1 MKLAEALLIRSDMQK
16 KFAQLKARIKNN
28 VKVQEGDTP
37 SEDPNEL
44 LLQASQIITE
54 LNTLIERIHRTNAIA
69 KTDKGQSMLTLLVER
84 DTLEMRHK
92 LLLEAI
98 EAAHGEV
105 DRYSPREIK
114 WDVMVSIFGLQKQ
127 ADDIAM
133 KLRQINLVIQS
144 NNWQIELVD
153 YTATL

>member
-16 KFAQLKARIKNN
+16 KLAQLKGRIKAN

-44 LLQASQIITE
+44 MIDASQIITE
-54 LNTLIERIHRTNAIA
+54 LTALIERIHRTNAVA

-84 DTLEMRHK
+84 DTLELRHK

-98 EAAHGEV
+98 EATQTEA

-114 WDVMVSIFGLQKQ
+114 WHVMISVASLQKQ

-133 KLRQINLVIQS
+133 KLRQINIIIQA
-144 NNWQIELVD
+144 NNWQIDLIE
-153 YTATL
+153 

>member
-16 KFAQLKARIKNN
+16 KLAQLKGRIKAN

-44 LLQASQIITE
+44 MIDASQIITE
-54 LNTLIERIHRTNAIA
+54 LTALIERIHRTNAIA

-92 LLLEAI
+92 LLIEAI
-98 EAAHGEV
+98 EATQTEV
-105 DRYSPREIK
+105 DRYSHREIK
-114 WDVMVSIFGLQKQ
+114 WNIIVSVASLQKQ

-133 KLRQINLVIQS
+133 KLRKINIIIQA
-144 NNWQIELVD
+144 NNWQIDLVE
-153 YTATL
+153 

>member
-1 MKLAEALLIRSDMQK
+1 MKLAEALLVRSDMQK
-16 KFAQLKARIKNN
+16 KLAQLKGRIRSN

-44 LLQASQIITE
+44 MIDASQIISE
-54 LNTLIERIHRTNAIA
+54 LSNLIERIHRTNAIA

-84 DTLEMRHK
+84 DTLELRHK
-92 LLLEAI
+92 LLLDAI
-98 EAAHGEV
+98 EATQTEA

-114 WDVMVSIFGLQKQ
+114 WNIIVSVASLQKQ

-133 KLRQINLVIQS
+133 KLRKINIVIQA
-144 NNWQIELVD
+144 NNWQIDLIE
-153 YTATL
+153 

>member
-16 KFAQLKARIKNN
+16 KLAQLKARIKNN

-54 LNTLIERIHRTNAIA
+54 LNSLIEQIHRTNAIA
-69 KTDKGQSMLTLLVER
+69 KTDKGQSMLTLLVDR

-105 DRYSPREIK
+105 DRYSPREIR
-114 WDVMVSIFGLQKQ
+114 WNVMVSISGLQKQ

-144 NNWQIELVD
+144 NNWQIELVE
-153 YTATL
+153 

>member
-16 KFAQLKARIKNN
+16 KLAQLKGRISNN
-28 VKVQEGDTP
+28 IKVQEDDTP

-44 LLQASQIITE
+44 IVNASQIITE
-54 LNTLIERIHRTNAIA
+54 LGALIERIHRTNAIA

-92 LLLEAI
+92 LLSDAI
-98 EAAHGEV
+98 EATRSET

-114 WDVMVSIFGLQKQ
+114 WKVIISVAGLQKQ

-133 KLRQINLVIQS
+133 KLRQINITIQA

-153 YTATL
+153 

>member
-16 KFAQLKARIKNN
+16 KLAQLKARIKNN

-44 LLQASQIITE
+44 LLQASQIISE
-54 LNTLIERIHRTNAIA
+54 LNMLIERIHRTNAIA

-92 LLLEAI
+92 LLTETI
-98 EAAHGEV
+98 EATHSEM

-114 WDVMVSIFGLQKQ
+114 WDVIVSVAGLQKQ

-144 NNWQIELVD
+144 HNWQIELVE
-153 YTATL
+153 

>member
-16 KFAQLKARIKNN
+16 KLAQLKGRIKAN

-44 LLQASQIITE
+44 MIDASQIITE
-54 LNTLIERIHRTNAIA
+54 LTALIERIHRTNAVA
-69 KTDKGQSMLTLLVER
+69 QTDKGQSMLTLLVER
-84 DTLEMRHK
+84 DTLELRHK
-92 LLLEAI
+92 LLIEAI
-98 EAAHGEV
+98 EATQTEA

-114 WDVMVSIFGLQKQ
+114 WHVMISVASLQKQ

-133 KLRQINLVIQS
+133 KLRKINIVIQA
-144 NNWQIELVD
+144 NNWQIDLIE
-153 YTATL
+153 

>member
-16 KFAQLKARIKNN
+16 KLAQLKARIKNN

-44 LLQASQIITE
+44 LLQASQVITE

-92 LLLEAI
+92 MLIETI

-114 WDVMVSIFGLQKQ
+114 WDVMVSISGLQKQ

-153 YTATL
+153 